1 MSILNPDAAPSR
13 GNDPCGACR
22 NERGAQPRTCER
34 CRADLAA
41 AAAAGRP
48 LPTDRRIRS
57 RAIAGGSRA
66 TDPPLTT
73 RECADWMG
81 LTASWVRAAIDEG
94 VTVGG
99 RVVRLE
105 AETLMLNGRR
115 INRIHLDRFVLFLA
129 AIGWKRIPKYPRRV
143 A

>member
-1 MSILNPDAAPSR
+1 MSILNPETTRAARAETNAARSR
-13 GNDPCGACR
+13 ARVNAVAPTS
-22 NERGAQPRTCER
+22 PRPR
-34 CRADLAA
+34 PPA
-41 AAAAGRP
+41 RP
-48 LPTDRRIRS
+48 LPTDRRIRP
-57 RAIAGGSRA
+57 RAIAGGSRS

-115 INRIHLDRFVLFLA
+115 INRIHLDRFVVFLA
-129 AIGWKRIPKYPRRV
+129 AIGWKRIPRHPRRV